1 VATLNRVSATGQLL
15 ESIPDVLGFSL
26 NPGGKM
32 FYYRKYVAGAP
43 APELHLR
50 DLAGN
55 DHNLGPLLGR
65 IQWANIDT
73 LVFIGGGPSGN
84 DSALTRVTG
93 LDGAI
98 EVLRTGV
105 SRFLYTSK
113 LAAVTVTEAGSPR
126 DLILD
131 LADLTKPARPLPI
144 ATSCCWISLT
154 ATQFT
159 FAEAATAEHAAV
171 LHQMDLVTGVDV
183 PVTLPPGM
191 VDVTRI
197 VASPQNAQAL
207 LADSAYHLAVL
218 SAGTAELL
226 PDRAAY
232 PAFSPDGKDLYYVRV
247 DPLPRAGISAA
258 GPLFVRSTSYW
269 TGPAI
274 QISPGDTRLFSS
286 GSFLAG
292 RYVYWAS
299 VPNERWSDLHAFDPA
314 TGKYELLARSIF
326 HTAYTGSEILV
337 INHAAGS
344 PQTGDLLYRNLA
356 TNQERYIDRV
366 GVTNMTKLPGTR
378 RVAYVIRERADD
390 SPRNGLWAA
399 TLPD

>member
-1 VATLNRVSATGQLL
+1 
-15 ESIPDVLGFSL
+15 VLGFSL

-113 LAAVTVTEAGSPR
+113 LAAVTVAEAGSPR

-159 FAEAATAEHAAV
+159 FAEAATPEHGAV
-171 LHQMDLVTGVDV
+171 LHQMDLVSGVDA

-191 VDVTRI
+191 VDVTQI
-197 VASPQNAQAL
+197 IASPQNTQAL

-226 PDRAAY
+226 PERAAY
-232 PAFSPDGKDLYYVRV
+232 PAFSPDGQWLFYVKAEPPPPAGRSAVGPLIRRTAV
-247 DPLPRAGISAA
+247 DWSRAGTK
-258 GPLFVRSTSYW
+258 V
-269 TGPAI
+269 
-274 QISPGDTRLFSS
+274 SPGDVTQS
-286 GSFLAG
+286 GSGWFTAG
-292 RYVYWAS
+292 TPARYLYWAR
-299 VPNERWSDLHAFDPA
+299 VPNQSWADLHGIDLA
-314 TGKYELLARSIF
+314 TGAYELLARSIF
-326 HTAYTGSEILV
+326 HTSVSKDELLV
-337 INHAAGS
+337 INHAVGT
-344 PQTGDLLYRNLA
+344 PQRGDLLYRNLQ
-356 TNQERYIDRV
+356 TNQERYIDRE
-366 GVTNMTKLPGTR
+366 GVAAVTSQFTSR

-399 TLPD
+399 TLDN